1 MLDPP
6 WLSAVMPTGSVTI
19 VVAKPRFVNFD
30 FYHLAGIR
38 FSMKFKILVA
48 CAGLA
53 LLAACSSKPTASTA
67 SNGSGAMTTPGAA
80 PGSEQDL
87 VANVGDRVFFD
98 FNQSTLSSDADATV
112 GRQAAWLAKYP
123 SVNVLVAGNADQRG
137 TETYNLAL
145 GQRRANADRDY
156 LVAQGVATSRIQTI
170 SYGKD
175 CPVAAGNDDA
185 SYQQN
190 RNAITSVQGFNP
202 QNCH

>member
-1 MLDPP
+1 
-6 WLSAVMPTGSVTI
+6 
-19 VVAKPRFVNFD
+19 
-30 FYHLAGIR
+30 
-38 FSMKFKILVA
+38 MKFKALGA
-48 CAGLA
+48 LAGLA
-53 LLAACSSKPTASTA
+53 LLAACSSSPST
-67 SNGSGAMTTPGAA
+67 SNGATAGTGAEGNAAAA

-87 VANVGDRVFFD
+87 VANVGDRVFYD
-98 FNQSTLSSDADATV
+98 FNASTLSSDADATL
-112 GRQAAWLAKYP
+112 GRQAAWLGKFP
-123 SVNVLVAGNADQRG
+123 NVNVMVAGNADERG

-145 GQRRANADRDY
+145 GQRRANAARDY
-156 LVAQGVATSRIQTI
+156 LVAQGVSAARLQTT

>member
-1 MLDPP
+1 
-6 WLSAVMPTGSVTI
+6 

-38 FSMKFKILVA
+38 FSMKFKVLGA

-53 LLAACSSKPTASTA
+53 LLAACSSTPTASTA

-98 FNQSTLSSDADATV
+98 FNKSTLSSDADATV

-123 SVNVLVAGNADQRG
+123 SVNVLVAGNADERG

>member
-1 MLDPP
+1 M
-6 WLSAVMPTGSVTI
+6 G
-19 VVAKPRFVNFD
+19 
-30 FYHLAGIR
+30 G
-38 FSMKFKILVA
+38 
-48 CAGLA
+48 
-53 LLAACSSKPTASTA
+53 TA
-67 SNGSGAMTTPGAA
+67 AA

-87 VANVGDRVFFD
+87 VANVGDRVFYA
-98 FNQSTLSSDADATV
+98 FNESTLSSDADATL

-123 SVNVLVAGNADQRG
+123 NVNILVAGNADERG

-145 GQRRANADRDY
+145 GERRADAARDY
-156 LVAQGVATSRIQTI
+156 LVAQGVASTRIETI

>member
-1 MLDPP
+1 
-6 WLSAVMPTGSVTI
+6 
-19 VVAKPRFVNFD
+19 
-30 FYHLAGIR
+30 
-38 FSMKFKILVA
+38 MKFQALGA
-48 CAGLA
+48 FAGLA
-53 LLAACSSKPTASTA
+53 LLAACSSTPTASNA
-67 SNGSGAMTTPGAA
+67 NSGAGQVGNVPSNAAA

-98 FNQSTLSSDADATV
+98 FNAATLSSDADSTI

-123 SVNVLVAGNADQRG
+123 NVNILVAGNADERG

-145 GQRRANADRDY
+145 GQRRANAARDY
-156 LVAQGVATSRIQTI
+156 LVAQGVAAPRVQTI

>member
-1 MLDPP
+1 
-6 WLSAVMPTGSVTI
+6 
-19 VVAKPRFVNFD
+19 
-30 FYHLAGIR
+30 
-38 FSMKFKILVA
+38 MKFKALGA
-48 CAGLA
+48 LAGLA
-53 LLAACSSKPTASTA
+53 LLAACSSPPASTT
-67 SNGSGAMTTPGAA
+67 GATGGGNTMATGAA

-87 VANVGDRVFFD
+87 VANVGDRVFYD
-98 FNQSTLSSDADATV
+98 FNSSALTSDADATL

-123 SVNVLVAGNADQRG
+123 SVNVLIAGNADERG

-145 GQRRANADRDY
+145 GQHRANTARDY
-156 LVAQGVATSRIQTI
+156 LVAQGVSAARIQTI

-175 CPVAAGNDDA
+175 CPIAAGNDDA

>member
-1 MLDPP
+1 
-6 WLSAVMPTGSVTI
+6 
-19 VVAKPRFVNFD
+19 
-30 FYHLAGIR
+30 
-38 FSMKFKILVA
+38 MKFKALGA
-48 CAGLA
+48 FAGLA
-53 LLAACSSKPTASTA
+53 LLAACSSTPTNNNTA
-67 SNGSGAMTTPGAA
+67 TGAGMSSNTGAA

-87 VANVGDRVFFD
+87 VANVGDRVFYD
-98 FNQSTLSSDADATV
+98 FNKSTLSSDADSTL

-123 SVNVLVAGNADQRG
+123 SVNVLVAGNADERG

-145 GQRRANADRDY
+145 GNKRADAARDY
-156 LVAQGVATSRIQTI
+156 LVAQGVASTRIQTI

-175 CPVAAGNDDA
+175 CPVAAGKDDD

>member
-1 MLDPP
+1 
-6 WLSAVMPTGSVTI
+6 
-19 VVAKPRFVNFD
+19 
-30 FYHLAGIR
+30 
-38 FSMKFKILVA
+38 MKFKALGA
-48 CAGLA
+48 LAGLA
-53 LLAACSSKPTASTA
+53 LLAACSSTPTANTA
-67 SNGSGAMTTPGAA
+67 SSGAGAMGGTAAA

-87 VANVGDRVFFD
+87 VANVGDRVFYD
-98 FNQSTLSSDADATV
+98 FNKSTLSSDADSTL

-123 SVNVLVAGNADQRG
+123 NVNVLVAGNADERG

-145 GQRRANADRDY
+145 GQHRANTARDY
-156 LVAQGVATSRIQTI
+156 LVAQGVAATRIQTT

>member
-1 MLDPP
+1 MRDHSGFATNFNISL
-6 WLSAVMPTGSVTI
+6 THYGQGSVFT
-19 VVAKPRFVNFD
+19 
-30 FYHLAGIR
+30 
-38 FSMKFKILVA
+38 MKFKALGA
-48 CAGLA
+48 FAGLA
-53 LLAACSSKPTASTA
+53 LLAACSSTPTASNT
-67 SNGSGAMTTPGAA
+67 NNENTNTTSGPA

-87 VANVGDRVFFD
+87 VANVGDRVFYD
-98 FNQSTLSSDADATV
+98 FNASTLSSDADATL
-112 GRQAAWLAKYP
+112 GKQSAWLAKFP
-123 SVNVLVAGNADQRG
+123 NVNVLVAGNADERG

-145 GQRRANADRDY
+145 GNKRANAARDY
-156 LVAQGVATSRIQTI
+156 LVAQGVAATRIQTI

>member
-1 MLDPP
+1 
-6 WLSAVMPTGSVTI
+6 
-19 VVAKPRFVNFD
+19 
-30 FYHLAGIR
+30 
-38 FSMKFKILVA
+38 MKFKALGA
-48 CAGLA
+48 FAGLA
-53 LLAACSSKPTASTA
+53 LLAACSSNPTTSSTA
-67 SNGSGAMTTPGAA
+67 TGAGMASNGAA

-87 VANVGDRVFFD
+87 VANVGDRVFYA
-98 FNQSTLSSDADATV
+98 FNESTLSSDSDATL
-112 GRQAAWLAKYP
+112 GRQASWLAKYP
-123 SVNVLVAGNADQRG
+123 NVNVLVAGNADERG

-145 GQRRANADRDY
+145 GNRRANTARDY
-156 LVAQGVATSRIQTI
+156 LVAQGVASTRIQTI

>member
-1 MLDPP
+1 
-6 WLSAVMPTGSVTI
+6 
-19 VVAKPRFVNFD
+19 
-30 FYHLAGIR
+30 
-38 FSMKFKILVA
+38 MKFKALGA
-48 CAGLA
+48 FAGLA
-53 LLAACSSKPTASTA
+53 LLAACSSTPTATNTNTGAGMS
-67 SNGSGAMTTPGAA
+67 SNTGAA

-87 VANVGDRVFFD
+87 VANVGDRVFYD
-98 FNQSTLSSDADATV
+98 FNKSTLSSDADTTL

-123 SVNVLVAGNADQRG
+123 SVNVLVAGNADERG

-145 GQRRANADRDY
+145 GNKRANTARDY
-156 LVAQGVATSRIQTI
+156 LVAQGVAATRIQTI